1 MRILAFLIVI
11 ISYVSTA
18 YAQGLSE
25 TNKENIR
32 FFIDCIKKQ
41 QKEKLAD
48 KVIYPLN
55 RDYPLL
61 PIRNKS
67 EFIKR
72 YHEVFD
78 AALAQMISKSSLSK
92 DWATVGWR
100 GIMFSNGKLWLD
112 EDGSLRTVNYASRIE
127 ESKRRARIEEIRTTL
142 HSSLKE
148 FSQPI
153 LVFKTSK
160 FLIRVDEMKDN
171 TYRYASWTLPN
182 KMSSKPDIVISKGE
196 FLVEGTAQEPNYRF
210 KNKEFTYECSFN
222 SMSEELPR
230 YYVRVFKEKKEIIFQ
245 KANLL
250 Y

>member
-1 MRILAFLIVI
+1 MRILISLIVFV
-11 ISYVSTA
+11 SYIGTA
-18 YAQGLSE
+18 YAQEMLE
-25 TNKENIR
+25 TNKAHIH
-32 FFIDCIKKQ
+32 FFIDCIKNQK
-41 QKEKLAD
+41 KEKLAD
-48 KVIYPLN
+48 RVCYPLN
-55 RDYPLL
+55 RHYPLP

-78 AALAQMISKSSLSK
+78 ATFTQMISKSNLSK

-100 GIMFSNGKLWLD
+100 GIMFSNGELWLN
-112 EDGSLRTVNYASRIE
+112 EEGALRTVNYSSKIE
-127 ESKRRARIEEIRTTL
+127 ETKRQTRIEEIRTTL

-148 FSQPI
+148 FNQPI

-182 KMSSKPDIVISKGE
+182 KMSSKPDIIITKGE
-196 FLVEGTAQEPNYRF
+196 FLVDGTAQEPNYRF
-210 KNKEFTYECSFN
+210 KNKEFSYECSFN
-222 SMSEELPR
+222 TMVEALPS
-230 YYVRVFKEKKEIIFQ
+230 YFVRISKGKKEILFQ
-245 KANLL
+245 KASLL

>member
-1 MRILAFLIVI
+1 MKILAFLIII
-11 ISYVSTA
+11 ISYVNTA
-18 YAQGLSE
+18 YAQELSE

-55 RDYPLL
+55 RAYPLL

-72 YHEVFD
+72 YQEVLD
-78 AALAQMISKSSLSK
+78 AALAQKIVKSNLSK

-100 GIMFSNGKLWLD
+100 GIMFSNGELWLD
-112 EDGSLRTVNYASRIE
+112 EDGSLRAVNYSSKIE
-127 ESKRRARIEEIRTTL
+127 ENKRLARIAEIRSTL

-182 KMSSKPDIVISKGE
+182 KMSSKPDLIIPKGE
-196 FLVEGTAQEPNYRF
+196 FFTEGTANEPNYRF
-210 KNKEFTYECSFN
+210 QNKEFTYECSFN

-230 YYVRVFKEKKEIIFQ
+230 YFVRIFKGKKEILLQ
-245 KANLL
+245 KASLL